1 MMTCDSSGIPQAKG
15 DGTNQ
20 ENTTMTILS
29 KDRAR
34 VVHSKAPK
42 GKLEKQQQLEE
53 EAHFFRLSFSV
64 MMVRL

>member
-20 ENTTMTILS
+20 ENTTMTILG

-34 VVHSKAPK
+34 VVVHSKAPK
-42 GKLEKQQQLEE
+42 GKLEK
-53 EAHFFRLSFSV
+53 
-64 MMVRL
+64 